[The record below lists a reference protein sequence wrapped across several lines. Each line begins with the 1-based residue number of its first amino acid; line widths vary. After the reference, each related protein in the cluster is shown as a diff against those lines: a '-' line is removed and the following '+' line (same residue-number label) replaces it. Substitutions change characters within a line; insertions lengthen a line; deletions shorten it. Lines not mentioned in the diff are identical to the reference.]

1 MAVSP
6 DCSLL
11 ATASADKTVFLFKA
25 ANATT
30 YSPVGYFKLEQEP
43 TCLTWH
49 SSSTKLLI
57 GCR

>member
-30 YSPVGYFKLEQEP
+30 YSPVVYFKLEQEP